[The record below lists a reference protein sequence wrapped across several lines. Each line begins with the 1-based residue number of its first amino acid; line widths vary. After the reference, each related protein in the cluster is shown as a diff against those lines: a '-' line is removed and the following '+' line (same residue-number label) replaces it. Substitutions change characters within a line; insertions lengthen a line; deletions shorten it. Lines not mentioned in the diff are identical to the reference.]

1 MRVAADSTEMTAS
14 SVMAL
19 PLRIPAAVSSW
30 QTTSSGYQLAGIR
43 RIRLAVMCGASP
55 AAMLELTARVPA
67 TGGTGRSRNQEEGAV
82 MAALNGSDARTV
94 VAVISAGIMGSAMAR
109 NLAAA
114 GLDTR
119 VWDGSPAAAAA
130 LADAGVVAAASA
142 QDAVRDA
149 GVVITMLPTAAAVE
163 SVIFD
168 ADVAAAFAEGS
179 VWAQMGTIG
188 VEATLGFKDRLAT
201 ARPGVTFVDAP
212 VSGSKGPAE
221 QGQLLILA
229 SGPETAADALRP
241 VFDAIGRKT
250 VWLGHAGQ
258 GSIVKLV
265 VNAYLSILIEGVAET
280 MELADRLGIGHQQL
294 ADVIEG
300 GPLDAPLA
308 DAKLHKMDR
317 GDYAPEF
324 PLEWALKDVD
334 LAISAAGGQPPP
346 LLAALSGQWHAA
358 VAAGHGRQDISAA
371 RLALPTPDQTS

>member
-1 MRVAADSTEMTAS
+1 M
-14 SVMAL
+14 
-19 PLRIPAAVSSW
+19 AAV
-30 QTTSSGYQLAGIR
+30 
-43 RIRLAVMCGASP
+43 
-55 AAMLELTARVPA
+55 
-67 TGGTGRSRNQEEGAV
+67 
-82 MAALNGSDARTV
+82 NGNGARTA
-94 VAVISAGIMGSAMAR
+94 VAVIGAGIMGSAMAR

-119 VWDGSPAAAAA
+119 VWDRSPAVAAA
-130 LADAGVVAAASA
+130 LAADGAVAAASA
-142 QDAVRDA
+142 PDVVRGAD
-149 GVVITMLPTAAAVE
+149 VVITMLPTAAAVE

-168 ADVAAAFAEGS
+168 GGTAAAFAEGT

-188 VEATLGFKDRLAT
+188 VQATLSFRDRLAA
-201 ARPGVTFVDAP
+201 ARPGVMFVDAP

-221 QGQLLILA
+221 QGQLLVLA
-229 SGPETAADALRP
+229 SGPETAAGPLRP
-241 VFDAIGRKT
+241 VFGAVGRKT
-250 VWLGHAGQ
+250 VWLGPAGR
-258 GSIVKLV
+258 GSILKLV

-280 MELADRLGIGHQQL
+280 VDLADRLGIGHQQL

-308 DAKLHKMDR
+308 GAKLHKMDR

-334 LAISAAGGQPPP
+334 LAISAAGGAAPP

-371 RLALPTPDQTS
+371 RLALYDPE